1 MAEETTETTEQEST
15 GTESTGTTSTT
26 EQTEEHPEV
35 AKLKAALQ
43 KATGESI
50 SRKKALAELQ
60 KKYET
65 DTERAQR
72 EATEAAAKDAEAK
85 WKPRLVGATARAEL
99 AAAGFSG
106 KNPAAMVKLLD
117 LDALTVEDDGTISG
131 LPAEIKR
138 LRGEFPELFGK
149 GSAAVDGAPK
159 KSVDGSKKSSAER
172 LAALAGLS

>member
-1 MAEETTETTEQEST
+1 MAEETTETTEQET
-15 GTESTGTTSTT
+15 GSAESTA
-26 EQTEEHPEV
+26 EQTEETTEEAPEV
-35 AKLKAALQ
+35 ARLRAQLQ

-60 KKYET
+60 KRYET
-65 DTERAQR
+65 DTEKAQR
-72 EATEAAAKDAEAK
+72 EATEAAEKAAESK
-85 WKPRLVGATARAEL
+85 WKPRLVGASAKAEL

-106 KNPAAMVKLLD
+106 KNPGAMVKLLD
-117 LDALTVEDDGTISG
+117 LDALTVDDDGQVVG
-131 LPAEIKR
+131 LAAEIKR
-138 LRGEFPELFGK
+138 LKSEFPELFGK